1 MNELQAIIPEIT
13 LVTLACLVL
22 LVDVFKKEGSK
33 LTFWT
38 ASLALVVVGIQVI
51 VWRPSLPMLVFDSSF
66 KLDQVS
72 VLLKIFVVMTG
83 VGSFFYAQYHFEKFE
98 KNQTEFFSL
107 ALFSI
112 VGMMVLVSSHNL
124 LTVYLGLELLSLSL
138 YAMVAMDRDSK
149 IAAEA
154 AMKYFVLGALAS
166 GILLY
171 GMSMLYGAT
180 GTLDLGELRSQGV
193 SQSGDLLLTFGLVFV
208 LVGVGFKL
216 GVVPFHMWIPDVYEG
231 SQTPVT
237 LFLSSAPKIAAYA
250 MALRVLG
257 EGLVGLAPYWLQ
269 MLTLLAILSMGLGN
283 IAAIAQS
290 NFKRMLAYSTIAHMG
305 FLLLG
310 LIAASPGGYAASM
323 FYVIVYSIMG
333 MGAFAALLL
342 VVSPKNLDEQISRFK
357 GLSRTNPWVSL
368 MILILMLSLAGIPP
382 FAGFWAKWFVLKELI
397 ASGML
402 WLAVIAVIF
411 SLIGAFYYL
420 RIVKFMYFDFD
431 NNADKSISWGRNIGL
446 IFSINSGA
454 ILVLGFFPGLLMSE
468 CLKAVLTSI
477 I

>member
-1 MNELQAIIPEIT
+1 
-13 LVTLACLVL
+13 
-22 LVDVFKKEGSK
+22 
-33 LTFWT
+33 
-38 ASLALVVVGIQVI
+38 
-51 VWRPSLPMLVFDSSF
+51 
-66 KLDQVS
+66 
-72 VLLKIFVVMTG
+72 
-83 VGSFFYAQYHFEKFE
+83 
-98 KNQTEFFSL
+98 
-107 ALFSI
+107 
-112 VGMMVLVSSHNL
+112 
-124 LTVYLGLELLSLSL
+124 
-138 YAMVAMDRDSK
+138 MVAMDRDSK

-208 LVGVGFKL
+208 LVGIGFKL

-310 LIAASPGGYAASM
+310 LIAASPGGYAAAM

-431 NNADKSISWGRNIGL
+431 NNADKSISWGRNISL

>member
-1 MNELQAIIPEIT
+1 M
-13 LVTLACLVL
+13 
-22 LVDVFKKEGSK
+22 
-33 LTFWT
+33 
-38 ASLALVVVGIQVI
+38 GI
-51 VWRPSLPMLVFDSSF
+51 
-66 KLDQVS
+66 
-72 VLLKIFVVMTG
+72 
-83 VGSFFYAQYHFEKFE
+83 
-98 KNQTEFFSL
+98 
-107 ALFSI
+107 
-112 VGMMVLVSSHNL
+112 
-124 LTVYLGLELLSLSL
+124 
-138 YAMVAMDRDSK
+138 
-149 IAAEA
+149 
-154 AMKYFVLGALAS
+154 
-166 GILLY
+166 
-171 GMSMLYGAT
+171 
-180 GTLDLGELRSQGV
+180 
-193 SQSGDLLLTFGLVFV
+193 
-208 LVGVGFKL
+208 GFKL

-310 LIAASPGGYAASM
+310 LIAASPGGYAAAM

-342 VVSPKNLDEQISRFK
+342 VVSPKNLDEQITRFK

-368 MILILMLSLAGIPP
+368 MILMLMLSLAGIPP

-420 RIVKFMYFDFD
+420 RIIKFMYFDLDD
-431 NNADKSISWGRNIGL
+431 NDVESISWGRNIGL

-454 ILVLGFFPGLLMSE
+454 ILILGFFPGLLMSE

>member
-38 ASLALVVVGIQVI
+38 ASFALVVVGIQII
-51 VWRPSLPMLVFDSSF
+51 VWRPSLPLLVFDSSF

-72 VLLKIFVVMTG
+72 ALLKIFVVMTG

-208 LVGVGFKL
+208 
-216 GVVPFHMWIPDVYEG
+216 
-231 SQTPVT
+231 
-237 LFLSSAPKIAAYA
+237 
-250 MALRVLG
+250 
-257 EGLVGLAPYWLQ
+257 
-269 MLTLLAILSMGLGN
+269 
-283 IAAIAQS
+283 
-290 NFKRMLAYSTIAHMG
+290 
-305 FLLLG
+305 
-310 LIAASPGGYAASM
+310 GGY
-323 FYVIVYSIMG
+323 
-333 MGAFAALLL
+333 
-342 VVSPKNLDEQISRFK
+342 
-357 GLSRTNPWVSL
+357 
-368 MILILMLSLAGIPP
+368 
-382 FAGFWAKWFVLKELI
+382 
-397 ASGML
+397 
-402 WLAVIAVIF
+402 
-411 SLIGAFYYL
+411 
-420 RIVKFMYFDFD
+420 RI
-431 NNADKSISWGRNIGL
+431 
-446 IFSINSGA
+446 
-454 ILVLGFFPGLLMSE
+454 
-468 CLKAVLTSI
+468 
-477 I
+477 